1 MCVSQVRMPNP
12 EDNVEKKPLP
22 EYGFSP
28 AFIKYMLYATST
40 GELTLARQTGKGE
53 GENKKER
60 KLIIMQSLAGMLEE
74 RELMKITTAELA
86 KRSEITEAAIYKHF
100 PSKRKIFEELVVFF
114 EESIFSRINGIKEE
128 TKADEF
134 PGQLISLILKFCE
147 MNKGFSRILTREVFT
162 VDEAKISDKVSNC
175 FEKISVEIRQSLQ
188 DYERTTKKKLNL
200 NLSSTCDL
208 LISCLEGQIQS
219 FVRSRF
225 KKDLSSEWQEQWIFL
240 KKSIYPS

>member
-1 MCVSQVRMPNP
+1 M
-12 EDNVEKKPLP
+12 KKLLGIVAL
-22 EYGFSP
+22 GF
-28 AFIKYMLYATST
+28 ILT
-40 GELTLARQTGKGE
+40 GCQSGGVTGKMSYGME
-53 GENKKER
+53 ESPLWFMTATAQDINYYYDSHSTSNLCVKWQER
-60 KLIIMQSLAGMLEE
+60 YPGTKSSE
-74 RELMKITTAELA
+74 RI
-86 KRSEITEAAIYKHF
+86 RSEITEAAIYKHF

>member
-1 MCVSQVRMPNP
+1 MLSIRIQDFKELIAKDAGFVFAHWDGTP
-12 EDNVEKKPLP
+12 E
-22 EYGFSP
+22 
-28 AFIKYMLYATST
+28 
-40 GELTLARQTGKGE
+40 
-53 GENKKER
+53 
-60 KLIIMQSLAGMLEE
+60 
-74 RELMKITTAELA
+74 
-86 KRSEITEAAIYKHF
+86 TEQK
-100 PSKRKIFEELVVFF
+100 
-114 EESIFSRINGIKEE
+114 IKEE

>member
-1 MCVSQVRMPNP
+1 M
-12 EDNVEKKPLP
+12 
-22 EYGFSP
+22 
-28 AFIKYMLYATST
+28 
-40 GELTLARQTGKGE
+40 
-53 GENKKER
+53 ENKKQR

-114 EESIFSRINGIKEE
+114 EESIFSRIKGIKEE
-128 TKADEF
+128 TEADEF

-219 FVRSRF
+219 FVRSKF